1 MANYSGIPGNVLNTI
16 HSNGGLQSAN
26 RFVVSIWRKN
36 APEYKQFLCDMV
48 TLPAQK
54 IKVFE
59 DYMSG
64 VMSPIPIPFGRRV
77 ETNIFQ
83 FVIEESWTSRQYF
96 EEWQSSIFP
105 IGNNIIGEEQATASK
120 RINYLD
126 DISGIILIKPQS
138 VTGRGQTQDEKFFNT
153 PADIAPLD
161 TSFFRLYDCVP
172 IQIIP
177 ARMEGAALNVPLKF
191 SVNIFCSD
199 YKFFSN
205 YKETADE

>member
-1 MANYSGIPGNVLNTI
+1 MANYGGIPGNVLNTI
-16 HSNGGLQSAN
+16 HSNGGLQAPN
-26 RFVVSIWRKN
+26 RFIVSFWRKN

-83 FVIEESWTSRQYF
+83 FVIEESWASRKYF

-105 IGNNIIGEEQATASK
+105 VGNNIVEENQATASK

-126 DISGIILIKPQS
+126 EISGTILIKPQS
-138 VTGRGQTQDEKFFNT
+138 VTGRGQTQDEKNEGT
-153 PADIAPLD
+153 PADVTPLD
-161 TSFFRLYDCVP
+161 TSYFRLYDCVP

-199 YKFFSN
+199 YKFVSN
-205 YKETADE
+205 YKETADG